1 MVDIWEGNYS
11 YIDGFF
17 SFTKH
22 FSSDPHSFHIVNNFV
37 HFVATDA
44 LGAGIWKTN
53 GTDNPNG
60 NVLVKRFQIKH
71 EEQGATGTYDPKRIH
86 FHGNLVYL
94 NGFHYEGGYHHYP
107 GDEELNVPNAF
118 GNELY
123 KVELNYQPTSGTGPQ
138 TWNRFSYYSHP
149 SIVIDNGHTYIS
161 TQEIHPGIDISNADY
176 WVPLDSTA
184 P

>member
-1 MVDIWEGNYS
+1 M
-11 YIDGFF
+11 
-17 SFTKH
+17 
-22 FSSDPHSFHIVNNFV
+22 
-37 HFVATDA
+37 HFVATDS

-71 EEQGATGTYDPKRIH
+71 EEQGAIGPYDPQRIH
-86 FHGNLVYL
+86 FHGNSVYL
-94 NGFHYEGGYHHYP
+94 NGFHYEGGSQHLHYNLVY
-107 GDEELNVPNAF
+107 EELNVPNAF

-123 KVELNYQPTSGTGPQ
+123 KVELDYQSTSGTGPQ
-138 TWNRFSYYSHP
+138 TWNKFSYYSHP

-161 TQEIHPGIDISNADY
+161 SQDVHPGIDISNTDY
-176 WVPLDSTA
+176 WLLLDGFA